1 MVFNQS
7 NPINSKKKIKPLSLE
22 KAFNIAFFEKDLF
35 ENFLSL
41 NPLEH
46 ITESYYDGRLVHEPS
61 VKLKEYLKFI
71 NSFIF
76 SYLSVNEDVVFS
88 YRKGSSVFEAVEKH
102 SKNIVFYNTDITNFF
117 PSIDR
122 NFAREILESNHT
134 NIPISDIKDYTEI
147 ILDFIIINN
156 SLPVGFSTS
165 PSFSNA
171 CLYEFDNLL
180 KFYCED
186 KGFIY
191 TRYSDDIIISSNSV
205 NDFDNTINVV
215 PQLIND
221 TYDGRFN
228 LNIHKT
234 KLVKRGSKIKLL
246 GMVILPSGKVSV
258 DIKVK
263 LRVEHLI
270 HYYITDKVKFISS
283 VKNDKKIK
291 TKNIDEADIEGRGVS
306 ALSGLLNYI
315 NTIDK
320 TYLDKLRKK
329 FGNTIVDMLLYKN
342 VN

>member
-1 MVFNQS
+1 M
-7 NPINSKKKIKPLSLE
+7 
-22 KAFNIAFFEKDLF
+22 
-35 ENFLSL
+35 
-41 NPLEH
+41 
-46 ITESYYDGRLVHEPS
+46 
-61 VKLKEYLKFI
+61 
-71 NSFIF
+71 
-76 SYLSVNEDVVFS
+76 
-88 YRKGSSVFEAVEKH
+88 
-102 SKNIVFYNTDITNFF
+102 
-117 PSIDR
+117 
-122 NFAREILESNHT
+122 
-134 NIPISDIKDYTEI
+134 
-147 ILDFIIINN
+147 
-156 SLPVGFSTS
+156 
-165 PSFSNA
+165 
-171 CLYEFDNLL
+171 